1 MHGSRHTNHADI
13 LSNITHNSLIR
24 YTEMF
29 VPHQCSTNLSP
40 TNPNNT
46 LLRLRLHNLF
56 KKGIVP
62 VPICHMPISIKTA
75 KAIEQKVED
84 RGWKTKIL
92 IPQQEVPVL
101 VG

>member
-1 MHGSRHTNHADI
+1 MHVFNKLVPYQSKQHLVETQ
-13 LSNITHNSLIR
+13 ITQS
-24 YTEMF
+24 
-29 VPHQCSTNLSP
+29 VQ
-40 TNPNNT
+40 
-46 LLRLRLHNLF
+46 
-56 KKGIVP
+56 KGIVP